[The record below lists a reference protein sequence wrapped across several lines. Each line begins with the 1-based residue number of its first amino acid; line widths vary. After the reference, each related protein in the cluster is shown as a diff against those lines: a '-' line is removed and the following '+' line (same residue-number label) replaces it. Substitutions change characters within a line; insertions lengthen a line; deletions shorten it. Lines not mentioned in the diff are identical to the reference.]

1 MKKLLLTI
9 GAVAGLFAT
18 PCVASVPASTSSMTL
33 SVAKGQVA
41 LESGFIEILH
51 RHTRLGL
58 VLSFR

>member
-1 MKKLLLTI
+1 MKKLILML
-9 GAVAGLFAT
+9 GVAMGLFAM
-18 PCVASVPASTSSMTL
+18 PCVARVPASTSTMTL

-58 VLSFR
+58 ILSFR